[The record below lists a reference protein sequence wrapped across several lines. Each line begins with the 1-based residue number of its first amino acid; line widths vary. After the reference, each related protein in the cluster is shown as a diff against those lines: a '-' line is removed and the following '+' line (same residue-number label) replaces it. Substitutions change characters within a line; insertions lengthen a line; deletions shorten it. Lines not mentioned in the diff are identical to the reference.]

1 LKRHQKLYKQLHKS
15 YINEN
20 AAKKPLAIARNTFEE
35 NEKTID
41 QITSASLIKMIKD
54 FRLENGVNPT
64 ILKEEVIKLVKQINI
79 HILK

>member
-20 AAKKPLAIARNTFEE
+20 AVKKPLAIARNTFEE

-54 FRLENGVNPT
+54 FRLENGANPT